1 MILVDLNLL
10 LYAVNTGSPHHRKAK
25 RWLEE
30 ALSGDESVA
39 LPWVVLLGFL
49 RITTNRHILPHPLLA
64 EQALEVI
71 EGWLALRSVVTLEP
85 ASEHWA
91 ILRDLLGATGTAGN
105 LTTDAHLAAIAIGH
119 GCELCS
125 TDSDFGRFDHLRWR
139 NPIL

>member
-30 ALSGDESVA
+30 VLSGDESVA

-49 RITTNRHILPHPLLA
+49 RITTNRHIL
-64 EQALEVI
+64 
-71 EGWLALRSVVTLEP
+71 
-85 ASEHWA
+85 
-91 ILRDLLGATGTAGN
+91 
-105 LTTDAHLAAIAIGH
+105 DAHLAAIAIGH